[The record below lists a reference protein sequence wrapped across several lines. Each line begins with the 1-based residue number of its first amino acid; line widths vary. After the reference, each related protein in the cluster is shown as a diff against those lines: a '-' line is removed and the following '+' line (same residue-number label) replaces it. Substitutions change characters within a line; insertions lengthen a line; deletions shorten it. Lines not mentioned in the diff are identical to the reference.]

1 MNFSELKSKDVINI
15 VDGKRLGKPIDVI
28 FNDCACI
35 EALVVPGQ
43 KSLMNL
49 IKGVKEGAILPWERV
64 KQIGDDV
71 ILVELDTD
79 FCRG

>member
-15 VDGKRLGKPIDVI
+15 VDGKRLGRPIDVI

-43 KSLMNL
+43 KSHLNL
-49 IKGVKEGAILPWERV
+49 IKGVKEGAVLPWERV

>member
-15 VDGKRLGKPIDVI
+15 VDGKRLGRPIDVI

-35 EALVVPGQ
+35 KALVVPGQ
-43 KSLMNL
+43 KSLLNL
-49 IKGVKEGAILPWERV
+49 IKGVKEGAVLPWERV

>member
-15 VDGKRLGKPIDVI
+15 VDGKRLGRPIDVI

-43 KSLMNL
+43 KSL
-49 IKGVKEGAILPWERV
+49 
-64 KQIGDDV
+64 
-71 ILVELDTD
+71 
-79 FCRG
+79 

>member
-15 VDGKRLGKPIDVI
+15 VDGKRLGRPIDVI

-43 KSLMNL
+43 KSFLNL
-49 IKGVKEGAILPWERV
+49 IKGVKEGAVLPWERV

>member
-15 VDGKRLGKPIDVI
+15 VDGKRLGRPIDVI

-43 KSLMNL
+43 KSLWNL